1 MYTVLVLSRLSYN
14 QSSALVNSLAKAS
27 RSAAEMNSPY
37 SSPSLIF
44 ALMFKMYASRSFLF
58 SSVSIISRIS
68 ACIALSASMSCCN
81 LSSLRPG
88 VPVAETLRSVF
99 FVRRFVF
106 FTSTHSNRGSFFLG
120 LSAGFSSTFSSP
132 SALSPSGLLSSSSP
146 GFFASE
152 SAGFSAAPSLAAA
165 SASPPPSCG
174 CPPSAVPFAGSSG
187 ASSSFS
193 GGNSRFSLT
202 TSSYSS
208 SSTSWAPSI

>member
-106 FTSTHSNRGSFFLG
+106 FTSTHSNRGSLFLLG
-120 LSAGFSSTFSSP
+120 FAAGFFSDLPSP
-132 SALSPSGLLSSSSP
+132 SALPPSDLLSSSSF
-146 GFFASE
+146 GFFASP
-152 SAGFSAAPSLAAA
+152 SAGFSAATSCAGESP
-165 SASPPPSCG
+165 SPPPSCG
-174 CPPSAVPFAGSSG
+174 CPPSAAS

-193 GGNSRFSLT
+193 GGNSRFSFT

-208 SSTSWAPSI
+208 SSTS